1 MTGQVKEDIISRYGE
16 LGVFVNEGKLFF
28 KPSMLRNE
36 EFLDTAQ
43 VFNYIDVESK
53 AKQIELPE
61 RSLAFTYCQIPIVY
75 KIADKNSL
83 KVIYKDNKIEHFNGL
98 TLDAKSSTKIFERSG
113 EVVQI
118 IASVN
123 SKELK

>member
-16 LGVFVNEGKLFF
+16 LGVFVNDGKLLF
-28 KPSMLRNE
+28 KPSMLRID
-36 EFLDTAQ
+36 EFINTAQ
-43 VFNYIDVESK
+43 IFNYIDVNSE
-53 AKQIELPE
+53 ANQIELTE
-61 RSLAFTYCQIPIVY
+61 QSLAFTYCQIPIVY
-75 KIADKNSL
+75 KIADQNSL

-113 EVVQI
+113 EVIQL
-118 IASVN
+118 IANVN